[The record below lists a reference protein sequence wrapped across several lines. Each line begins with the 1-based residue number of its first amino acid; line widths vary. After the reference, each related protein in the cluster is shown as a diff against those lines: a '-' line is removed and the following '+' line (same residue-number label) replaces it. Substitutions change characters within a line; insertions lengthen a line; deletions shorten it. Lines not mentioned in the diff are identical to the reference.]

1 MIIIILTKLF
11 INYENWPK
19 FGKSVPPPP
28 SEASKIGGG
37 GAQAP
42 QALPPRT
49 GYARDRKK
57 RSGIQIQRKNRF

>member
-1 MIIIILTKLF
+1 MKTDQNLEKAC
-11 INYENWPK
+11 
-19 FGKSVPPPP
+19 PPP
-28 SEASKIGGG
+28 SEASKIGG